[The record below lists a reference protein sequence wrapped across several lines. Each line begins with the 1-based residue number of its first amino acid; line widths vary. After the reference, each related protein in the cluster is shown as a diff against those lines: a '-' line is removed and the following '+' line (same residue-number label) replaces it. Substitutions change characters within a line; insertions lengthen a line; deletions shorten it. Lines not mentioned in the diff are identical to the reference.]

1 MLYAEIMPK
10 RVTEKTIKELQA
22 LPRKLKTEGKTK
34 KVVAVGG
41 AKYLFCRCELPRDG
55 SVWLSY
61 VFNYPH
67 PQTGARVAMGLG
79 SLEDISLQHAREEAK
94 RLLTLLEKGID
105 PLAAREEEK
114 QGKLRDS
121 VKLVRF
127 QDYAPSA
134 LDRKTSGLKDV
145 KSRPQHH
152 STFEDYVYPV
162 IGKMLVPSIEVEDV
176 LRVMFQQTIKAEWIR
191 NTSGEKE
198 KKVTT
203 GRFWDVKNDNAKK
216 VLDRIK
222 WVLNDWRDMPPR
234 TKGYENPADKSIIGT
249 QLPAVRKEVKHHESL
264 DYRQCPEL
272 FDWLSNQQS
281 PASKALMF
289 LMIHAGRVTE
299 IAKMKWNE
307 VDFEKGFWVCP
318 ASRMKNGKD
327 FHEPLTKQS
336 IEILTSLPRL
346 DDYVWKEKGVSGTA
360 LKKCHEKSGYG
371 GTRHGFRASFGVY
384 SEEVPKF
391 DNNLIGLCMS
401 HTKPQLEQ
409 AYQRSDLRER
419 RREVMQ
425 TWADYLSE
433 SKTL

>member
-1 MLYAEIMPK
+1 MPK
-10 RVTEKTIKELQA
+10 RVAEKTIKELQA
-22 LPRKLKTEGKTK
+22 LPRKLKVEGKTK
-34 KVVAVGG
+34 QVVAVGG
-41 AKYLFCRCELPRDG
+41 AKYLFCRCELPADG

-67 PQTGARVAMGLG
+67 PQTGKRIAMGLG
-79 SLEDISLQHAREEAK
+79 SLDAVSLQRAREEAK
-94 RLLTLLEKGID
+94 RLLGLLEKGID
-105 PLAAREEEK
+105 PMAEKEEEK
-114 QGKLRDS
+114 QGRRRDA

-127 QDYAPSA
+127 QDYAPAA
-134 LDRKTSGLKDV
+134 LDRKTAGLKDV

-152 STFEDYVYPV
+152 STFRDYVYPV
-162 IGKMLVPSIEVEDV
+162 IGKMPMPSIEVEDI
-176 LRVMFQQTIKAEWIR
+176 LRVMFQPTTKVEWIR
-191 NTSGEKE
+191 NDPGERQ
-198 KKVTT
+198 KKVIS
-203 GRFWDVKNDNAKK
+203 GRFWEVKNDNAKK

-234 TKGYENPADKSIIGT
+234 TKGYENPADKTVIGT
-249 QLPAVRKEVKHHESL
+249 QLPSVRKEVKHHESL
-264 DYRQCPEL
+264 DYRQCPAL
-272 FDWLSNQQS
+272 FDWLGTEQS

-299 IAKMKWNE
+299 IARMKWE
-307 VDFEKGFWVCP
+307 EIDFEKGFWVCP
-318 ASRMKNGKD
+318 ASRMKNGRD

-346 DDYVWKEKGVSGTA
+346 DDFVWKEKGVSGTA
-360 LKKCHEKSGYG
+360 LKKCHEKSGFG
-371 GTRHGFRASFGVY
+371 GTRHGFRASFGVFC
-384 SEEVPKF
+384 EEVPKF

-425 TWADYLSE
+425 TWADYLE
-433 SKTL
+433 GEQA